1 MIQIVVTKKFEIK
14 KYIIQLIIAFIVS
27 SFLDLTLILSQVLPE
42 ANTLF
47 IKAFYLVLSL
57 FIIAL
62 AAFLY
67 LLSGLPMMPYDT
79 LVPTISEQYNISFS
93 KTKIICDVLTVIV
106 ALLLYMIFL
115 QSWGSI
121 GIGTIIS
128 AYFIGKIIGVIMK
141 RFREPLA
148 AWINNNN
155 LDIKVEIKEK

>member
-1 MIQIVVTKKFEIK
+1 
-14 KYIIQLIIAFIVS
+14 
-27 SFLDLTLILSQVLPE
+27 
-42 ANTLF
+42 
-47 IKAFYLVLSL
+47 
-57 FIIAL
+57 
-62 AAFLY
+62 
-67 LLSGLPMMPYDT
+67 MMPYDT

-155 LDIKVEIKEK
+155 LDIKVEKKEK